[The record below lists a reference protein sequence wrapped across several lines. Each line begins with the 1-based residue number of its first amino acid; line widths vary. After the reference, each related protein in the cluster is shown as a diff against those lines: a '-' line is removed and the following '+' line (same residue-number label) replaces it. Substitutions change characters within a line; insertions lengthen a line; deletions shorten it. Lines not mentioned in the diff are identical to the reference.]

1 VPGPVR
7 QPIDSGSPDE
17 PLPVQDVTL
26 WRAALRRSARSLP
39 VIWYK
44 FNVGAYLAETLR
56 LSDAEDLAYRRLI
69 DLCYLSEQPLPL
81 DKEAVARKI
90 RMDLDVTESVLAEF
104 FDRTEEGYRHARCEA
119 DIARYRRQVAINLEN
134 GRKGRH
140 ARSAD

>member
-1 VPGPVR
+1 M
-7 QPIDSGSPDE
+7 
-17 PLPVQDVTL
+17 
-26 WRAALRRSARSLP
+26 
-39 VIWYK
+39 IWYK